1 MIALRLLLA
10 LPLALPLVACSDD
23 GGDEP
28 PATGDAGTDAAPVST
43 EPTFARVIT
52 EVMTLG
58 RCGGPF
64 CHSSAAA
71 GFSLGSPAEVY
82 AQLIDEPATGALCR
96 SSAAATADAAADADA
111 GDDAGSDTH
120 IRVVPGDP
128 EASLL
133 YQKLSGSPPC
143 GDMMPPGQD
152 PDPEKAQLVYDWI
165 AAGAKDD

>member
-1 MIALRLLLA
+1 MIAPRLLLA
-10 LPLALPLVACSDD
+10 LGLALPLVACSDD

-28 PATGDAGTDAAPVST
+28 PAATDAGTDAAPIST
-43 EPTFARVIT
+43 EPTFTRVMAEVIT
-52 EVMTLG
+52 IG
-58 RCGGPF
+58 KCGGPF
-64 CHSSAAA
+64 CHSSTAA

-96 SSAAATADAAADADA
+96 PSGAAADAAADA
-111 GDDAGSDTH
+111 GSDAGSETH
-120 IRVVPGDP
+120 LRVIPGDP